1 MDKNTNPPYKTPRKT
16 CSEEKDQES
25 AVLQELGLLKRNVES
40 CLDLLHQLVLAQE
53 DGEECLDDEESLSTS
68 M

>member
-25 AVLQELGLLKRNVES
+25 AVLLELGRLKRDVES
-40 CLDLLHQLVLAQE
+40 FLDLLHHLVYEQE
-53 DGEECLDDEESLSTS
+53 DGEECQDDEESSS

>member
-25 AVLQELGLLKRNVES
+25 AVLLELGRLKRDVES
-40 CLDLLHQLVLAQE
+40 CLDLLHHLVYEQE
-53 DGEECLDDEESLSTS
+53 DGEECQDDEESSS